1 MSRTRPPEYFGT
13 VRDNGID
20 YLTLVALDH
29 AEADSLSAMAYHMCR
44 AQVRRGFRESP
55 WGGMGYK
62 GFKTEGLQWGER
74 DDGVIVRLSGEL
86 SKWEW
91 WDYYQVCNHV
101 TRVDFQTTVAHEL
114 PTNLVVQQ
122 HYAQA
127 RRFWSQRCDGPTV
140 TLMKDN
146 LGGATLYIGKRKS
159 RLFLR
164 CYAKD
169 AQSKSPT
176 WSMCVR
182 YEGEFHDCR
191 ARMLMD
197 GLTRSSHVPNT
208 IASTVHEMFRT
219 RGVSPRFLINGAGLQ
234 CKPTMMN
241 TDVDRKLTWLETQV
255 RPSVEWLLGYVS
267 VDQVMSVL
275 GLGPSAAQAAQL
287 PNDEH
292 TDPIEGGET
301 SCQFGE

>member
-1 MSRTRPPEYFGT
+1 MSRQRPPSYYGT
-13 VRDNGID
+13 VRDIGID

-29 AEADSLSAMAYHMCR
+29 AEADSLSSMAYSMCR
-44 AQVRRGFRESP
+44 SQVRRGFQESP

-91 WDYYQVCNHV
+91 WDYYQVCNHA
-101 TRVDFQTTVAHEL
+101 TRVDFQTTVAVEL

-127 RRFWSQRCDGPTV
+127 RRFWSTRCDGPTV

-146 LGGATLYIGKRKS
+146 LGGATLYIGKRQS
-159 RLFLR
+159 RQLLR

-191 ARMLMD
+191 ARMLLE
-197 GLTRSSHVPNT
+197 GLSNATDAPRV
-208 IASTVHEMFRT
+208 IAATVHEMFGT
-219 RGVSPRFLINGAGLQ
+219 RGVSPRFVINRAGLQ
-234 CKPTMMN
+234 CKPTMMP
-241 TDVDRKLTWLETQV
+241 TDVDRKLAWLETQV
-255 RPSVEWLLGYVS
+255 KPSVQWLLDHVS
-267 VDQVMSVL
+267 VDQVISVL
-275 GLGPSAAQAAQL
+275 GLGPSIDDCVKSQE
-287 PNDEH
+287 DEH
-292 TDPIEGGET
+292 TDLIEGGEI
-301 SCQFGE
+301 